1 MQQGCVTDGWKV
13 ERTDGQPVYVLLE
26 NDALWLGGPVGGG
39 EREPVVSP
47 SVQGINLGR
56 QIDR

>member
-1 MQQGCVTDGWKV
+1 M
-13 ERTDGQPVYVLLE
+13 YVLLE